1 MTRYSRG
8 VVWFNR
14 TVLAAV
20 TFVMTMIAVR
30 SLRDPI
36 GSTLPIGIAL
46 DSPSAITVVRVG
58 FGGFPLGFAG
68 ALFACLIAQE
78 RLLAGMSLVLAV
90 LGGATV
96 ARIEGLLL
104 DGATPYNVSLLR
116 TEIVMLVLSV
126 LGLAFEVRRR
136 RSEDASSREL
146 PASGIRAE
154 RAELTSEP
162 R

>member
-1 MTRYSRG
+1 MTRYSRA

-14 TVLAAV
+14 TVLTVV

-36 GSTLPIGIAL
+36 GSTLPMGIAL
-46 DSPSAITVVRVG
+46 HSPSAITVVRVG
-58 FGGFPLGFAG
+58 FGGFPLGFAV

-90 LGGATV
+90 VGGATV
-96 ARIEGLLL
+96 ARIQGLLL

-116 TEIVMLVLSV
+116 PEIAMLVLSA
-126 LGLAFEVRRR
+126 LGIALEVQRQ
-136 RSEDASSREL
+136 RSE
-146 PASGIRAE
+146 RA
-154 RAELTSEP
+154 A
-162 R
+162 